1 LSRRDSNASDIFVT
15 GDLIVV
21 ARQSGRA
28 FDCRARRGATGATGF
43 FDGDLSPVAV
53 DVHFEDRRMM
63 NQTIDGGQGYGLIG
77 KNPSPFAEG
86 LIGGDQHRS
95 PLVSRADQFE
105 QNAGFRLILGDIGKV
120 VE

>member
-1 LSRRDSNASDIFVT
+1 LSCRDSNASDIFVT

-53 DVHFEDRRMM
+53 DVHFEDCRMM
-63 NQTIDGGQGYGLIG
+63 NQTIVITH
-77 KNPSPFAEG
+77 PHF
-86 LIGGDQHRS
+86 
-95 PLVSRADQFE
+95 
-105 QNAGFRLILGDIGKV
+105 
-120 VE
+120 